1 MMFTQFARP
10 FRRTSLAVAVLLLS
24 LSLAA
29 CGGSPEPTPTPTPVP
44 TATPT
49 PTPAPTATPTP
60 AADTAGEADE
70 ASVAAAATGD
80 GAEIVTTEQQL
91 NEILQTAL
99 ADQQDLPISDVSV
112 RLDPGAIVGSG
123 KLALGFFNAAVQL
136 SLGLSAVDGKVI
148 PTNIEILLDGKP
160 VPAMLQSQVDAMTA
174 PLIEEA
180 SRADYGFYV
189 ESVEI
194 TDDAIRIVGK

>member
-1 MMFTQFARP
+1 MQSQFFTLFHRVHIVM
-10 FRRTSLAVAVLLLS
+10 LALLLV

-29 CGGSPEPTPTPTPVP
+29 CGGSPEPTPTPTPLP

-49 PTPAPTATPTP
+49 PTPAPTPTPKP
-60 AADTAGEADE
+60 AAD
-70 ASVAAAATGD
+70 ASDAVNAAAAG
-80 GAEIVTTEQQL
+80 GVEIVTTEQQL
-91 NEILQTAL
+91 NEMLQTAL
-99 ADQQDLPISDVSV
+99 ATQQDLPISDLLV
-112 RLDPGAIVGSG
+112 RLDPGQIAGTG
-123 KLALGFFNAAVQL
+123 RLALGFINANVQL

-160 VPAMLQSQVDAMTA
+160 VPALLQGQVDALTA

>member
-1 MMFTQFARP
+1 MQSQFFTVFHRVHVAM
-10 FRRTSLAVAVLLLS
+10 LALLLV

-29 CGGSPEPTPTPTPVP
+29 CGGSPEPTPTPTPLP

-49 PTPAPTATPTP
+49 PTPAPTPKP
-60 AADTAGEADE
+60 AADSSDA
-70 ASVAAAATGD
+70 VNAAAAGSV
-80 GAEIVTTEQQL
+80 EIVTTEQQL
-91 NEILQTAL
+91 NEMLQTAL
-99 ADQQDLPISDVSV
+99 ATQQDMPISDLSV
-112 RLDPGAIVGSG
+112 RLDPGQIVGTG
-123 KLALGFFNAAVQL
+123 KLALGFINANVQL

-160 VPAMLQSQVDAMTA
+160 VPALLQGQVDALTA

>member
-1 MMFTQFARP
+1 
-10 FRRTSLAVAVLLLS
+10 
-24 LSLAA
+24 
-29 CGGSPEPTPTPTPVP
+29 
-44 TATPT
+44 
-49 PTPAPTATPTP
+49 
-60 AADTAGEADE
+60 
-70 ASVAAAATGD
+70 
-80 GAEIVTTEQQL
+80 VTTEQQL
-91 NEILQTAL
+91 NAMLQTAL

-112 RLDPGAIVGSG
+112 RLDPGVIVGSG

-136 SLGLSAVDGKVI
+136 SLGLNAVDGKVI

-180 SRADYGFYV
+180 SQADYGFYV

-194 TDDAIRIVGK
+194 TDDAIRIVGQ

>member
-1 MMFTQFARP
+1 MFTQFARR
-10 FRRTSLAVAVLLLS
+10 FHRIGGGVAILIFS

-29 CGGSPEPTPTPTPVP
+29 CGGSPEPTPTPTPLP

-49 PTPAPTATPTP
+49 PTPAPTPTP
-60 AADTAGEADE
+60 KPAVVESGAVGAATAGG
-70 ASVAAAATGD
+70 V
-80 GAEIVTTEQQL
+80 EIVTTEQQL
-91 NEILQTAL
+91 NEMLQTAL
-99 ADQQDLPISDVSV
+99 ATQQDLPLSDVTV
-112 RLDPGAIVGSG
+112 RLDPGQIVGAG
-123 KLALGFFNAAVQL
+123 RLALGFLNANVQL
-136 SLGLSAVDGKVI
+136 SLVLSAVDGKVI

-160 VPAMLQSQVDAMTA
+160 VPALLQSQVDAMTA

-194 TDDAIRIVGK
+194 TDDAIRISGKP

>member
-1 MMFTQFARP
+1 MFTQFARP

>member
-1 MMFTQFARP
+1 MFTQFARR
-10 FRRTSLAVAVLLLS
+10 FHRIGGGVAILIFS

-29 CGGSPEPTPTPTPVP
+29 CGGSPEPTPTPTPLP

-49 PTPAPTATPTP
+49 PTPAPTPTP
-60 AADTAGEADE
+60 KPAVSASGAVGAATAGG
-70 ASVAAAATGD
+70 V
-80 GAEIVTTEQQL
+80 EIVTTEQQL
-91 NEILQTAL
+91 NEMLQTAL
-99 ADQQDLPISDVSV
+99 ATQQELPLSDVTV
-112 RLDPGAIVGSG
+112 RLDPGQIVGAG
-123 KLALGFFNAAVQL
+123 RLALGFLNANVQL

-160 VPAMLQSQVDAMTA
+160 VPALLQSQVDAMTA

-194 TDDAIRIVGK
+194 TDDAIRISGKP

>member
-1 MMFTQFARP
+1 MFTQFARR
-10 FRRTSLAVAVLLLS
+10 FHRIGGGVAILIFS

-29 CGGSPEPTPTPTPVP
+29 CGGRPEPTPTPTPLP

-49 PTPAPTATPTP
+49 PTPAPTPTP
-60 AADTAGEADE
+60 KPAVSESGAVG
-70 ASVAAAATGD
+70 AATAD
-80 GAEIVTTEQQL
+80 GVEIVTTEQQL
-91 NEILQTAL
+91 NEMLQTAL
-99 ADQQDLPISDVSV
+99 ATQQDLPLSDVTV
-112 RLDPGAIVGSG
+112 RLDPGQIVGAG
-123 KLALGFFNAAVQL
+123 RLALGFLNANVQL

-160 VPAMLQSQVDAMTA
+160 VPALLQSQVDAMTA

-194 TDDAIRIVGK
+194 TDDAIRISGKP

>member
-1 MMFTQFARP
+1 MFAQFARR
-10 FRRTSLAVAVLLLS
+10 FHRIGGGVAILIFS

-29 CGGSPEPTPTPTPVP
+29 CGGRPEPTPTPTPLP

-49 PTPAPTATPTP
+49 PTPAPTPTP
-60 AADTAGEADE
+60 KPAVTERGAVGAATAGG
-70 ASVAAAATGD
+70 V
-80 GAEIVTTEQQL
+80 EIVTTEQQL
-91 NEILQTAL
+91 NEMLQTAL
-99 ADQQDLPISDVSV
+99 ATQQDLPLSDLLV
-112 RLDPGAIVGSG
+112 RLDPGQIIGTG
-123 KLALGFFNAAVQL
+123 RLAFGFINANVQL

-160 VPAMLQSQVDAMTA
+160 VPALLQSQVDAMTA
-174 PLIEEA
+174 PLVEEA

-194 TDDAIRIVGK
+194 TDDAIRISGKP

>member
-1 MMFTQFARP
+1 MFTQFARR
-10 FRRTSLAVAVLLLS
+10 FHRIGGGVAILIFS

-29 CGGSPEPTPTPTPVP
+29 CGGSPEPTPTPTPLP

-49 PTPAPTATPTP
+49 PTPAPTPTP
-60 AADTAGEADE
+60 KPAVVESGAVGAATAGG
-70 ASVAAAATGD
+70 V
-80 GAEIVTTEQQL
+80 EIVTTEQQL
-91 NEILQTAL
+91 NEMLQTAL
-99 ADQQDLPISDVSV
+99 ATQQDLPLSDVTV
-112 RLDPGAIVGSG
+112 RLDPGQIVGAG
-123 KLALGFFNAAVQL
+123 RLALGFLNANVQL

-160 VPAMLQSQVDAMTA
+160 VPALLQSQVDAMTA

-194 TDDAIRIVGK
+194 TDDAIRISGKP